1 MFFQQTVDVGG
12 LAGRVQ
18 GFIDGAPLRP
28 IILRRAIPFRIVAG
42 RQADYFFARCAR
54 RVRKALLF
62 IASINEGPQMTIV
75 VAVIDCGVGEID
87 LGELVAR
94 LAAARDIT
102 ECEIGDGR
110 R

>member
-1 MFFQQTVDVGG
+1 VFFQQTVDVGR
-12 LAGRVQ
+12 LASRVQ
-18 GFIDGAPLRP
+18 GFIDGAPVRAIVLRG
-28 IILRRAIPFRIVAG
+28 AIPFRVVAR
-42 RQADYFFARCAR
+42 RQAERLVARCDWR
-54 RVRKALLF
+54 WRETFLF
-62 IASINEGPQMTIV
+62 IAGFNEGPQMAIV